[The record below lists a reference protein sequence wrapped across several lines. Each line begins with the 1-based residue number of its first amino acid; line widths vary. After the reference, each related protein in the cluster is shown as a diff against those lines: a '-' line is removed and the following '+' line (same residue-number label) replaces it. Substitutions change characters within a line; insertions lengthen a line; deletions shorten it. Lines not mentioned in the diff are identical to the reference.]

1 MSTRHVALRDLGGV
15 QITVLTW
22 APFFL
27 NICDTV
33 TSKPGVGSC
42 GTQPPM
48 SAQDGLGLPVL
59 SRGPL
64 IAPTSLPGSPHPSC

>member
-1 MSTRHVALRDLGGV
+1 MSTRHVALRDVGDV

-27 NICDTV
+27 SSCDTV

-42 GTQPPM
+42 GTQPPT
-48 SAQDGLGLPVL
+48 SAENGFGLPVL

-64 IAPTSLPGSPHPSC
+64 IAPTSLLGSPHPS